1 MLFILKRHG
10 SARWVGRLKSEECV
24 EFAGEPV
31 ADPFLLGLAW
41 GLQITL
47 IRVRRRHFS
56 HNEVGLCITTFG
68 PL

>member
-1 MLFILKRHG
+1 MLFILKDMGLHAGWGDSNLRHALN
-10 SARWVGRLKSEECV
+10 SPVN
-24 EFAGEPV
+24 PV
-31 ADPFLLGLAW
+31 ADRLPPGLAW